1 MGGFFEAGANYTLS
15 ADGAHPVFV
24 GSVFISQISLKF
36 LVMHSPEDEALL
48 AGYRRNLYLLIL
60 VSSGIDVAATLAGGV
75 AALPT
80 LGGSFVVEEVVEW
93 IISGLLAK
101 NKLELKKRYKIVG
114 LLPVPGLTSLSIQ
127 CVLELR
133 ALRRRP
139 KKILER
145 LKAA

>member
-1 MGGFFEAGANYTLS
+1 MY
-15 ADGAHPVFV
+15 
-24 GSVFISQISLKF
+24 
-36 LVMHSPEDEALL
+36 SPEDEALL

-101 NKLELKKRYKIVG
+101 NKLDLKKRYKIIG

-133 ALRRRP
+133 ALSRRP
-139 KKILER
+139 EKILER